1 MLSEKEIC
9 RVETRWYADYLAI
22 TERIPSDWTVSKR
35 DIDSRRVSTL
45 EDENSVVSLT
55 LLTSLLR
62 SLSKDRYGILL
73 SNKDPSLECYVDIVS
88 FQNLSSILIVQYCIE
103 ILDHFASLALL
114 ILAIHNITQFFSMY
128 KIELS
133 QMSDTCAG
141 PESIFWL
148 RFTDGPKMCGWLRA
162 HFFQP
167 LLLHAGVCRRTERR
181 RWEMHNFLQIDDHF
195 TDRRYSTFTQKY
207 NFSRRW
213 SFCFSRTKIQ
223 LVGSLEYITIPCCN
237 VLVELWAPPM
247 WLYWRVYMP
256 TRPPDPFHGEQT
268 AASGPLHQPVVALER
283 ERAFWHRR
291 LTRTSQVVCLS
302 N

>member
-62 SLSKDRYGILL
+62 SLSKDRYGISL

-133 QMSDTCAG
+133 QMSDTCVG
-141 PESIFWL
+141 PESIF
-148 RFTDGPKMCGWLRA
+148 
-162 HFFQP
+162 
-167 LLLHAGVCRRTERR
+167 
-181 RWEMHNFLQIDDHF
+181 
-195 TDRRYSTFTQKY
+195 
-207 NFSRRW
+207 
-213 SFCFSRTKIQ
+213 
-223 LVGSLEYITIPCCN
+223 
-237 VLVELWAPPM
+237 
-247 WLYWRVYMP
+247 
-256 TRPPDPFHGEQT
+256 
-268 AASGPLHQPVVALER
+268 
-283 ERAFWHRR
+283 
-291 LTRTSQVVCLS
+291 
-302 N
+302 